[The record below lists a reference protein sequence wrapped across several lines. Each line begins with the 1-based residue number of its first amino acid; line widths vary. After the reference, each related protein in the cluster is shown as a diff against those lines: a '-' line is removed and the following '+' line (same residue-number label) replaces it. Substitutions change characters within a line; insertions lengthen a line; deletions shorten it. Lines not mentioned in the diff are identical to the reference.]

1 MIKNI
6 LSVLVFLFCVLF
18 FYLVGS
24 SYFSKNLESKIKKN
38 RESFSHNLKNKIK
51 GLPILIND
59 TDNVVEFN
67 TGFENENIKIER
79 NFWNLF
85 KRND

>member
-6 LSVLVFLFCVLF
+6 LSVLVFLLCALF

-24 SYFSKNLESKIKKN
+24 SYFSNNLETKIKNN

-59 TDNVVEFN
+59 TDNAVEFN

>member
-6 LSVLVFLFCVLF
+6 LSVLVFLLCALF

-24 SYFSKNLESKIKKN
+24 SYFSNNLETKIKKN

-59 TDNVVEFN
+59 TDNAVEFN

-85 KRND
+85 KKND

>member
-6 LSVLVFLFCVLF
+6 LSVLVFLLCALF

-24 SYFSKNLESKIKKN
+24 SYFSNNLETKIKNN

-67 TGFENENIKIER
+67 TGLENENIKIER

-85 KRND
+85 KKND

>member
-6 LSVLVFLFCVLF
+6 LSVLVFLLCALF

-24 SYFSKNLESKIKKN
+24 SYFSNNLETKIKNN

-85 KRND
+85 KKND